1 MAFTCCNGGKN
12 GEKHSDTCEFK
23 PRDKAYEEFW
33 RDPEESSL
41 QIAVRE
47 STYCLCGK
55 RKEIGEQNCGCG
67 KIAPREWG
75 SDVSVR

>member
-1 MAFTCCNGGKN
+1 MHK
-12 GEKHSDTCEFK
+12 DLEFIDWSE
-23 PRDKAYEEFW
+23 RY
-33 RDPEESSL
+33 PEESSL

-75 SDVSVR
+75 E